1 MQRTNPADLGPA
13 ANAANFVAAIQDER
27 EALIAFTGLL
37 EAEQDALV
45 QGDADRVAALAA
57 QKSTQI
63 DLLSHLGKLR
73 GRYLAAQNLDAGSEG
88 MMAWLGRNPGFAT
101 AVRKIWNELLALA
114 EKAKQINLN
123 NGALIES
130 RLQQVRT
137 KLTVLHSA
145 ANAEG
150 VYRTDGQL
158 RGLRSTRT
166 FGQI

>member
-1 MQRTNPADLGPA
+1 MLQANPVDLGPA
-13 ANAANFVAAIQDER
+13 ANAANFVAAIRDER

-63 DLLSHLGKLR
+63 DLLTHLGSLR
-73 GRYLAAQNLDAGSEG
+73 SRYLASQNLDASTEG
-88 MMAWLGRNPGFAT
+88 MVAWLRRNPGFAT
-101 AVRKIWNELLALA
+101 AVKKIWQELLALA

-145 ANAEG
+145 ANAGG
-150 VYRTDGQL
+150 VYRADGQL
-158 RGLRSTRT
+158 RGMRSTRIL
-166 FGQI
+166 GQV